1 MSIKNYDYFDYSEKR
16 LISDINCIV
25 RINKGIILSN
35 LDLTTEEAQLEF
47 EIYQKLKPYIGH
59 CLTLNHDLNNPLAG
73 ILGYSEFLL
82 EDDELNE
89 EQKKFISQIMKSAER
104 MQKLIENIC
113 EEKISLNED
122 INLADVVA
130 SYKKVEKVLD

>member
-1 MSIKNYDYFDYSEKR
+1 M
-16 LISDINCIV
+16 
-25 RINKGIILSN
+25 SN
-35 LDLTTEEAQLEF
+35 LDLTTKEAQLEF

-82 EDDELNE
+82 EDDELND
-89 EQKKFISQIMKSAER
+89 EQKKFIGQIMKSAER
-104 MQKLIENIC
+104 MQKLIENLC
-113 EEKISLNED
+113 EDKISLNEEID
-122 INLADVVA
+122 LSDVVA